1 VLIKGLI
8 GYLNSFNTIYE
19 HKNIINII
27 NIAATIIS
35 WTINIEDF
43 NFIRVLNIKH
53 GAPTQV
59 IILVISDWSTWF
71 PSLFHMKPRN
81 TINMVGTII
90 GNS

>member
-8 GYLNSFNTIYE
+8 GYLNSFNNIYE

-35 WTINIEDF
+35 WTINIEDS

-59 IILVISDWSTWF
+59 IILVISDWST
-71 PSLFHMKPRN
+71 
-81 TINMVGTII
+81 
-90 GNS
+90 

>member
-35 WTINIEDF
+35 WTINIEDS